1 MAVDNFVQAQL
12 SLIQIDPTR
21 VSTNEII
28 DQTYIVIPEPTTN
41 TLLISASPRYI
52 EQILELVKQLDIV
65 PPQVLISS
73 LIVEVALLDTD
84 EWGVELGFQDPIL
97 FGRGDLT
104 SNPFNPGFPFNTST
118 IPNSTVFRPDI
129 VAAQGL
135 SNFALGRTNTD
146 LGFGGLVLSA
156 SSDSVSVLLKA
167 LKARRNLRVLSAP
180 KVHALDNQEASIQDG
195 QLVPIINGVTVNGLS
210 VIPNIIYQPTG
221 LILTVTPRVTP
232 EGEVVMGVSA
242 QKSALSGE
250 TVPVFFDATSG
261 NSFDA
266 PIIDQ
271 TIAETSVMVN
281 DGQTVVLGGIIV
293 DGDTVN
299 ERSVP
304 YLGDLPF
311 IGHVFRYDSNVHTR
325 AELLIFLTPHI
336 IHNDADFE
344 LIKQVETE
352 RLNFLEQDAE
362 ELHGPLFSVPPPMYS
377 EDGYPIIDSNPG
389 QSLGIPSEPTR
400 TWNLDTTVRPIEP
413 SAAPTE

>member
-1 MAVDNFVQAQL
+1 
-12 SLIQIDPTR
+12 
-21 VSTNEII
+21 
-28 DQTYIVIPEPTTN
+28 
-41 TLLISASPRYI
+41 
-52 EQILELVKQLDIV
+52 
-65 PPQVLISS
+65 
-73 LIVEVALLDTD
+73 
-84 EWGVELGFQDPIL
+84 
-97 FGRGDLT
+97 
-104 SNPFNPGFPFNTST
+104 
-118 IPNSTVFRPDI
+118 
-129 VAAQGL
+129 
-135 SNFALGRTNTD
+135 
-146 LGFGGLVLSA
+146 
-156 SSDSVSVLLKA
+156 
-167 LKARRNLRVLSAP
+167 VLSAP

-299 ERSVP
+299 QRSVP

-311 IGHVFRYDSNVHTR
+311 IGHVFRTDSNVHTR

-352 RLNFLEQDAE
+352 RLNFLEHDAE

-377 EDGYPIIDSNPG
+377 ADGYPIIDSNPG
-389 QSLGIPSEPTR
+389 QSLGIPGEPTR
-400 TWNLDTTVRPIEP
+400 SWNLDTTVKPVEP
-413 SAAPTE
+413 AVDPTE